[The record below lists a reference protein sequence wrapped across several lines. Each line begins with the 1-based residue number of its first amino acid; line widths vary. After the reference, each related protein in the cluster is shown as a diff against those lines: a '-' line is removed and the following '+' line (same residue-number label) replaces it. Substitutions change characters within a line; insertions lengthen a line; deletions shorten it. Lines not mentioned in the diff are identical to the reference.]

1 MVLAYDIES
10 FLSTISDLDNLKSF
24 IILFAMS
31 SYVFFFVV
39 FMNCQEYLNPERVVI
54 EYWYASSL
62 LMVFS
67 TSNPKAKIS
76 SVKTDIACG
85 SFCYFIPVSIFCRVY
100 AVY

>member
-1 MVLAYDIES
+1 
-10 FLSTISDLDNLKSF
+10 
-24 IILFAMS
+24 
-31 SYVFFFVV
+31 
-39 FMNCQEYLNPERVVI
+39 MNCQEYLNPERVVI